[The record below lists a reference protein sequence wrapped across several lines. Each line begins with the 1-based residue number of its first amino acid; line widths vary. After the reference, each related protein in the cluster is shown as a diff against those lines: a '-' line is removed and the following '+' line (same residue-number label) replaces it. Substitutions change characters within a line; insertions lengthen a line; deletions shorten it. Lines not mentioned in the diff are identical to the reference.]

1 MSVVDTITLQR
12 RSGVAVPLWS
22 LRLDGDSGTGE
33 FRHLLPFGDWCG
45 AAGLDLIQLLPI
57 HDSGTNTS
65 PYSAVSAFAL
75 NPIYVDLSDLPGSE
89 EISEDILALRRR
101 YGPRETLAYGEI
113 RAEKLD
119 LARRL
124 FNAVEGPTEAADLD
138 VWMATRPW
146 IRPYAAYVVLKER
159 NEMRPWWE
167 WGNDAEPSS
176 PLIDGIWDDET
187 TGATCR
193 FLAWIQY
200 HLQRQLDAV
209 VAGLKERKLILK
221 GDVPILMSRD
231 SADVWW
237 ERRVFD
243 LTYQAGAPPDMFSE
257 DGQNWGFP
265 VYNWDLLKDEDY
277 KWWRDRLDQ
286 AERWFDAIRID
297 HVLGFF
303 RIWAIPDGDFSA
315 QRGHYRP
322 AKYLT
327 RDDFVQ
333 AGIGAER
340 LDWLAEPHLTG
351 GDLRQLLGDSFAIVV
366 DALFLRLSDE
376 DLYRFRP
383 DIQGESA
390 VARMAP
396 EGPVRDTL
404 IRWFRDRAL
413 IDLGDELYAP
423 AWFADQCTRLSALS
437 EEERGRLFGLFDQ
450 ADRESSTIWRQA
462 GYERLRALAA
472 EKEFLACAEDLG
484 AVPPVVP
491 EVLEELSI
499 LGLRI
504 PRWTRLWDQPGQP
517 FKAPEDYEPLT
528 VCTPSVHDTSTL
540 RGWWEEEES
549 RAAFWS
555 TFGLDYTMPDSLS
568 AADVEA
574 VLTAIYSRV
583 ASVLCVSQLQDYL
596 AMDPAL
602 APPSVDAERVNW
614 PGTTSERNWVYRMP
628 ETIENLAGNE
638 ALATAIRRV
647 TVR

>member
-1 MSVVDTITLQR
+1 MSLSDGIASQR
-12 RSGVAVPLWS
+12 LSGVAVPLWS
-22 LRLDGDSGTGE
+22 LRGDEDSGTGE
-33 FRHLLPFGDWCG
+33 FRHLVSFGDWC
-45 AAGLDLIQLLPI
+45 AATGLDLIQLLPI

-75 NPIYVDLSDLPGSE
+75 NPIYLDLSDLPGSE
-89 EISEDILALRRR
+89 EIAESIVALRRR
-101 YGPRETLAYGEI
+101 YGPRETLAYEEI
-113 RAEKLD
+113 RGEKLD
-119 LARRL
+119 LARKL
-124 FNAVEGPTEAADLD
+124 FDAIEEPAIDAWIAD
-138 VWMATRPW
+138 RPW

-167 WGNDAEPSS
+167 WGYDAEPSS
-176 PLIDGIWDDET
+176 PLIDGIWDDTT

-193 FLAWIQY
+193 FLAWLQS
-200 HLQRQLDAV
+200 HLQRQLDAA
-209 VAGLKERKLILK
+209 VAGLKERGVALK

-265 VYNWDLLKDEDY
+265 VYNWGLLKKEDY

-322 AKYLT
+322 AKYLSQ
-327 RDDFVQ
+327 DDFVQ
-333 AGIGAER
+333 AGVGAER
-340 LDWLAEPHLTG
+340 IDWLAEPHVAG
-351 GDLRQLLGDSFAIVV
+351 SDLRELLGDSFATVV
-366 DALFLRLSDE
+366 DALFLRLPDE
-376 DLYRFRP
+376 ELYRFRP
-383 DIQGESA
+383 DIQGETA
-390 VARMAP
+390 IARVTP
-396 EGPVRDTL
+396 DGSVRDTL

-413 IDLGDELYAP
+413 IDLGGGLYAP

-437 EEERGRLFGLFDQ
+437 DDERGRLFGLFDH
-450 ADRESSTIWRQA
+450 ADRESSAIWRQA
-462 GYERLRALAA
+462 GDERLRSLASQ
-472 EKEFLACAEDLG
+472 KDFLACAEDLG

-491 EVLEELSI
+491 EVLKELSI

-517 FKAPEDYEPLT
+517 FKAPQDYEPLT

-540 RGWWEEEES
+540 RGWWEEEKD
-549 RAAFWS
+549 RAAFWG
-555 TFGLDYTMPDSLS
+555 TFGLDYAMPDSLG

-574 VLTAIYSRV
+574 VLTAVYSQV
-583 ASVLCVSQLQDYL
+583 ASVLCISQLQDYL
-596 AMDPAL
+596 AMDPNL
-602 APPSVDAERVNW
+602 APPSVDKERINW

-628 ETIENLAGNE
+628 ESIESLAGNQGLT
-638 ALATAIRRV
+638 AAIRRV
-647 TVR
+647 TLR

>member
-1 MSVVDTITLQR
+1 MSLTENITSR
-12 RSGVAVPLWS
+12 RRAGVAVPLWS
-22 LRLDGDSGTGE
+22 LRLDDDGGTGE
-33 FRHLLPFGDWCG
+33 FRHLVRFGDWC
-45 AAGLDLIQLLPI
+45 ARVGLDLIQLLPI

-75 NPIYVDLSDLPGSE
+75 NPIYLDLSGLPGSE
-89 EISEDILALRRR
+89 EIAEDIGALRRR
-101 YGPRETLAYGEI
+101 YGSRETLAYGEI
-113 RAEKLD
+113 RAEKLE

-124 FNAVEGPTEAADLD
+124 FDAAVGTEPAGLD
-138 VWMATRPW
+138 AWMATRPW

-159 NEMRPWWE
+159 NGMRPWWQ
-167 WGNDAEPSS
+167 WSDDAEPSS
-176 PLIDGIWDDET
+176 SLIDGIWDDEV

-193 FLAWIQY
+193 FLAWLQY

-209 VAGLKERKLILK
+209 VAALKEREIHLK

-265 VYNWDLLKDEDY
+265 VYNWDLLEEEDY
-277 KWWRDRLDQ
+277 KWWRDRLSQ

-303 RIWAIPDGDFSA
+303 RIWAIPDDDFSA

-322 AKYLT
+322 AKYLS

-333 AGIGAER
+333 AGVGAER
-340 LDWLAEPHLTG
+340 VEWLAEPHVTG
-351 GDLRQLLGDSFAIVV
+351 IDLRELLGDSIATVV
-366 DALFLRLSDE
+366 DALFLRLPDE
-376 DLYRFRP
+376 ELYRFRP
-383 DIQGESA
+383 DIQGETA
-390 VARMAP
+390 IAWMAP

-404 IRWFRDRAL
+404 LRWFRDRAL
-413 IDLGDELYAP
+413 IDLGGDLYAP

-450 ADRESSTIWRQA
+450 ADRESSAIWRRA
-462 GYERLRALAA
+462 GYERLRALAS
-472 EKEFLACAEDLG
+472 EKDFLACAEDLG

-491 EVLEELSI
+491 EVLKELSI

-504 PRWTRLWDQPGQP
+504 PRWTRLWDQPGEP
-517 FKAPEDYEPLT
+517 FKAPEEYERLT

-540 RGWWEEEES
+540 RGWWEEEKD
-549 RAAFWS
+549 RAAFWG
-555 TFGLDYTMPDSLS
+555 TFGLDYTMPDSLG

-574 VLTAIYSRV
+574 VLTAVYSRV
-583 ASVLCVSQLQDYL
+583 ASILCISQLQDYL

-602 APPSVDAERVNW
+602 APPSVDAERINW
-614 PGTTSERNWVYRMP
+614 PGTTSERNWVYRMADS
-628 ETIENLAGNE
+628 IEHLARNE
-638 ALATAIRRV
+638 GLAAAIRRV